1 MSLIAIAQGS
11 KNSPVFGT
19 STKSLRTS
27 QSRHWRLKSRG
38 FKKSRRKYR
47 KQRIGVI
54 ERWKAQWWNI
64 GKSIVIESLLLSVT
78 RVSTLLGAQQLTS
91 ATGFFFERDGRLFL
105 VTNRHVVLDEASDH
119 RPDRLEIEL
128 HIDPENVAATTHF
141 SIPLYRGTQ
150 PVWREGID
158 PAGTVDVVALQ
169 LERAALPEKLLL
181 QPFRSN
187 HLIDQL
193 DEIEVGTRVLIVG
206 FPLGFHDTWHHLP
219 VVRQAVIASAFGLR
233 CQGHGYF
240 LTDARMHRGT
250 SGAPVVAR
258 QSGQQ
263 SGRGD
268 LPWMLLGVHAAR
280 MDVTNRDVEQDERLN
295 LNCAWY
301 TDIIMTL
308 TEERQK
314 MGQWSWNIGMM
325 EEQTFLRF
333 STIPLFQCSNSLYL
347 L

>member
-1 MSLIAIAQGS
+1 
-11 KNSPVFGT
+11 
-19 STKSLRTS
+19 
-27 QSRHWRLKSRG
+27 
-38 FKKSRRKYR
+38 
-47 KQRIGVI
+47 
-54 ERWKAQWWNI
+54 
-64 GKSIVIESLLLSVT
+64 VIESLLLSVT
-78 RVSTLLGAQQLTS
+78 RVSTLLGEQQLTN

-128 HIDPENVAATTHF
+128 HVDPENVAVTTGF
-141 SIPLYRGTQ
+141 AIPLYRGAQ

-169 LERAALPEKLLL
+169 LEHAALPDKLLL
-181 QPFRSN
+181 QPFTPN
-187 HLIDQL
+187 HLIEQL

-219 VVRQAVIASAFGLR
+219 VVRQAIIASAFGLR
-233 CQGHGYF
+233 FQGQGYF

-258 QSGQQ
+258 QAGQQ
-263 SGRGD
+263 SGRRD

-301 TDIIMTL
+301 ADIIMTL
-308 TEERQK
+308 TEE
-314 MGQWSWNIGMM
+314 
-325 EEQTFLRF
+325 
-333 STIPLFQCSNSLYL
+333 
-347 L
+347 

>member
-1 MSLIAIAQGS
+1 M
-11 KNSPVFGT
+11 
-19 STKSLRTS
+19 
-27 QSRHWRLKSRG
+27 
-38 FKKSRRKYR
+38 
-47 KQRIGVI
+47 
-54 ERWKAQWWNI
+54 
-64 GKSIVIESLLLSVT
+64 IESLLLSVT
-78 RVSTLLGAQQLTS
+78 RVSTLLGEQQLTN

-105 VTNRHVVLDEASDH
+105 VTNRHVVLDEPSDH

-128 HIDPENVAATTHF
+128 HVDPENVAVTTGF
-141 SIPLYRGTQ
+141 AIPLYRGTQ

-181 QPFRSN
+181 QPFTPN
-187 HLIDQL
+187 HLIEQL

-233 CQGHGYF
+233 FQGQGYF

-258 QSGQQ
+258 MTTQR

-280 MDVTNRDVEQDERLN
+280 MDVTNRDIEQDERLN

-301 TDIIMTL
+301 ADIIMTL
-308 TEERQK
+308 TEE
-314 MGQWSWNIGMM
+314 
-325 EEQTFLRF
+325 
-333 STIPLFQCSNSLYL
+333 
-347 L
+347 

>member
-1 MSLIAIAQGS
+1 M
-11 KNSPVFGT
+11 
-19 STKSLRTS
+19 
-27 QSRHWRLKSRG
+27 
-38 FKKSRRKYR
+38 
-47 KQRIGVI
+47 
-54 ERWKAQWWNI
+54 
-64 GKSIVIESLLLSVT
+64 IESLLLSVT
-78 RVSTLLGAQQLTS
+78 RVSTLLGIQQLTS

-128 HIDPENVAATTHF
+128 HVDPENVAVTTGF
-141 SIPLYRGTQ
+141 AIPLYRGTQ

-169 LERAALPEKLLL
+169 LERAALPDKLLL
-181 QPFRSN
+181 QPFTPN
-187 HLIDQL
+187 HLIEQL

-233 CQGHGYF
+233 FQGQGYF

-258 QSGQQ
+258 QTGQQ
-263 SGRGD
+263 SGRRD

-301 TDIIMTL
+301 ADIIMTL
-308 TEERQK
+308 TEE
-314 MGQWSWNIGMM
+314 
-325 EEQTFLRF
+325 
-333 STIPLFQCSNSLYL
+333 
-347 L
+347 

>member
-1 MSLIAIAQGS
+1 MT
-11 KNSPVFGT
+11 N
-19 STKSLRTS
+19 
-27 QSRHWRLKSRG
+27 
-38 FKKSRRKYR
+38 
-47 KQRIGVI
+47 
-54 ERWKAQWWNI
+54 
-64 GKSIVIESLLLSVT
+64 
-78 RVSTLLGAQQLTS
+78 

-128 HIDPENVAATTHF
+128 HIDPENVAVTTHF

-181 QPFRSN
+181 QPFTSN
-187 HLIDQL
+187 HLIEQL

-233 CQGHGYF
+233 FQGQGYF
-240 LTDARMHRGT
+240 LTDAQMHRGT

-258 QSGQQ
+258 VTTQR

-280 MDVTNRDVEQDERLN
+280 MDVTNRDAEQDERLN

-301 TDIIMTL
+301 ADIIMTL
-308 TEERQK
+308 TE
-314 MGQWSWNIGMM
+314 G
-325 EEQTFLRF
+325 
-333 STIPLFQCSNSLYL
+333 
-347 L
+347 

>member
-1 MSLIAIAQGS
+1 M
-11 KNSPVFGT
+11 
-19 STKSLRTS
+19 
-27 QSRHWRLKSRG
+27 
-38 FKKSRRKYR
+38 
-47 KQRIGVI
+47 
-54 ERWKAQWWNI
+54 
-64 GKSIVIESLLLSVT
+64 IESLLLSVT
-78 RVSTLLGAQQLTS
+78 RVSTLLGKQQLTN
-91 ATGFFFERDGRLFL
+91 ATGFFFERDARLFL

-128 HIDPENVAATTHF
+128 HVDPQNVAVTTGF
-141 SIPLYRGTQ
+141 AIPLYQGTQ

-169 LERAALPEKLLL
+169 LERAALPDKLLL
-181 QPFRSN
+181 QPFTPN
-187 HLIDQL
+187 HLVEQL

-206 FPLGFHDTWHHLP
+206 FPLGFHDMWHHLP

-233 CQGHGYF
+233 FQGQGYF

-258 QSGQQ
+258 VTTQG

-280 MDVTNRDVEQDERLN
+280 MDVTNRDAEQDERLN

-301 TDIIMTL
+301 ADIIMTL
-308 TEERQK
+308 TEE
-314 MGQWSWNIGMM
+314 
-325 EEQTFLRF
+325 
-333 STIPLFQCSNSLYL
+333 
-347 L
+347 

>member
-1 MSLIAIAQGS
+1 M
-11 KNSPVFGT
+11 
-19 STKSLRTS
+19 STKSLRTW
-27 QSRHWRLKSRG
+27 QSRPWGLKSRG
-38 FKKSRRKYR
+38 FKKSRKEYH
-47 KQRIGVI
+47 K
-54 ERWKAQWWNI
+54 ERSNHGRARWWNS
-64 GKSIVIESLLLSVT
+64 GRWMMIESLLLSVT
-78 RVSTLLGAQQLTS
+78 RVSTLLGEQQLTN

-105 VTNRHVVLDEASDH
+105 VTNRHVVLDEASNH

-128 HIDPENVAATTHF
+128 HIDPENVAVTTHF

-181 QPFRSN
+181 QPFTSN
-187 HLIDQL
+187 HLIEQL
-193 DEIEVGTRVLIVG
+193 NKIEVGTRVLIVG

-233 CQGHGYF
+233 FQGQGYF
-240 LTDARMHRGT
+240 LTDAQMHRGT

-258 QSGQQ
+258 VTTQR

-268 LPWMLLGVHAAR
+268 LPWMLLAVHAAR
-280 MDVTNRDVEQDERLN
+280 MDVTNRDIEQDERLN

-301 TDIIMTL
+301 ADII
-308 TEERQK
+308 
-314 MGQWSWNIGMM
+314 
-325 EEQTFLRF
+325 
-333 STIPLFQCSNSLYL
+333 
-347 L
+347 